1 MLLAAEAVAP
11 AAGDDVH
18 GVADVEQEA
27 VRGIHPAVRAV
38 GEPRLGH
45 RREHGH
51 VAQAAVGLL
60 ELGLDGLREVAL
72 ALVARDD
79 GLDELRQPLAG
90 VAAPVVG
97 DGGAGR
103 GDELLVA
110 GDRREVE
117 QADGGGEVGGRDLA
131 ALRDGADAVV
141 QPHPGIPDGVPDAV
155 GERGELLRGQRAL
168 GVQQDEVVVA
178 ERPRVAAA
186 DAADRGERDP
196 LDLRSTGRGLP
207 DLGEPVP
214 VEGGEGRPAG
224 RAGTRDG
231 EVAGAGQVEPP

>member
-1 MLLAAEAVAP
+1 MAEQGRDGVVLLAAQAVAP

-18 GVADVEQEA
+18 GVAHVEQEG

-72 ALVARDD
+72 ALVARGD
-79 GLDELRQPLAG
+79 GLDELGQPLAR

-97 DGGAGR
+97 DGGAGG

-110 GDRREVE
+110 GERREVE
-117 QADGGGEVGGRDLA
+117 QPDGGPVLSVR
-131 ALRDGADAVV
+131 
-141 QPHPGIPDGVPDAV
+141 AV
-155 GERGELLRGQRAL
+155 GPDLVLEANVERRAF
-168 GVQQDEVVVA
+168 VA
-178 ERPRVAAA
+178 T
-186 DAADRGERDP
+186 
-196 LDLRSTGRGLP
+196 SLP
-207 DLGEPVP
+207 DWPGWNA
-214 VEGGEGRPAG
+214 VEGGRPIPLESVNHAFVGLWLPPGRHEVRLSYRPFSWSLGLWSLLAGAIACVVLASARGG
-224 RAGTRDG
+224 RAS
-231 EVAGAGQVEPP
+231 